1 MRFADAN
8 GTYQQHSLFF
18 QRILLHKALRVT
30 MSVPDR
36 KRNLMQLKVEI
47 GQSAV
52 FVAGRDAGFLEQ
64 LLVARG
70 DAAITARHAA
80 GFARDRNL
88 LPTSAVTY
96 GASFCG
102 LRLMLRCH
110 DEEDLY

>member
-1 MRFADAN
+1 
-8 GTYQQHSLFF
+8 
-18 QRILLHKALRVT
+18 
-30 MSVPDR
+30 
-36 KRNLMQLKVEI
+36 MQLKIEI

-52 FVAGRDAGFLEQ
+52 FIAGRDAGFFQE

-80 GFARDRNL
+80 GFAGDRDL
-88 LPTSAVTY
+88 LPASAVTN

-110 DEEDLY
+110 DRGEVSSKKISKSTRAV